1 MERQRAG
8 RLSHDPRELAML
20 LRTAGQ
26 GVLEPVWG
34 ELLTLELPLLAVA
47 GARDEGYSAAA
58 RRMAEL
64 APRGQAAFVAEAG
77 HAPQLQ
83 QPAEL
88 ARLVADFTEQRLA
101 E

>member
-1 MERQRAG
+1 
-8 RLSHDPRELAML
+8 ML

-58 RRMAEL
+58 RRMAET
-64 APRGQAAFVAEAG
+64 APRRPGGVRGRSRARAAAPAARRAG
-77 HAPQLQ
+77 
-83 QPAEL
+83 
-88 ARLVADFTEQRLA
+88 RR
-101 E
+101 